1 MDANTLEH
9 ASKHHSSSSGHS
21 TLLSSVHHSTR
32 FTFAASTPVNTLN
45 FGTDTPL
52 FKEPPMPP
60 NPAPVL
66 KPPSSRVV
74 ENVSFADAAKSLLR
88 VNIPTQKP
96 ATQESAAQKS
106 PTPKPATPKPPP
118 SPKSQ
123 RTARKLQGY
132 HPVQLLNHLP
142 ELSYGHLKMNL
153 VSIYARNTL
162 HERKLFFQNLHEFF
176 FTGSELIIGG
186 DFNCVDSNQ
195 DKYGGNVDTGFVG
208 RQELAKLKSDF
219 YLTDIWQ
226 KKNPRLLQFTWTNVG
241 ATIACRL
248 DKFLISK
255 NLMESTRTC

>member
-21 TLLSSVHHSTR
+21 TVLSSVHHSTG
-32 FTFAASTPVNTLN
+32 FTFAAPTPVNTLN

-52 FKEPPMPP
+52 FKEPPTPP

-66 KPPSSRVV
+66 KPSSSRVV

-106 PTPKPATPKPPP
+106 PTPKPATPKPAAPKPATPKPPP

-153 VSIYARNTL
+153 VSIYAPNTL
-162 HERKLFFQNLHEFF
+162 CERKLFFQNLHEFF

-219 YLTDIWQ
+219 YLTDI
-226 KKNPRLLQFTWTNVG
+226 
-241 ATIACRL
+241 
-248 DKFLISK
+248 
-255 NLMESTRTC
+255 

>member
-21 TLLSSVHHSTR
+21 TVLSSVHHSTG
-32 FTFAASTPVNTLN
+32 FTFAAPTPVNTLN
-45 FGTDTPL
+45 F
-52 FKEPPMPP
+52 
-60 NPAPVL
+60 
-66 KPPSSRVV
+66 
-74 ENVSFADAAKSLLR
+74 
-88 VNIPTQKP
+88 
-96 ATQESAAQKS
+96 
-106 PTPKPATPKPPP
+106 ATPKPPP

-153 VSIYARNTL
+153 VSIYAPNTL
-162 HERKLFFQNLHEFF
+162 CERKLFFQNLHEFF

-219 YLTDIWQ
+219 YLTDI
-226 KKNPRLLQFTWTNVG
+226 
-241 ATIACRL
+241 
-248 DKFLISK
+248 
-255 NLMESTRTC
+255 